1 MTELSAAE
9 VAEYAIMHARCQ
21 AQAAQKSAAHLVDAV
36 RFLTRLTP
44 GHTLTDGSGTAWSR
58 LENGMWINR
67 RHEVITCRELAYR
80 LATAQIRGGVS

>member
-9 VAEYAIMHARCQ
+9 VAEYAIMHARCH

-44 GHTLTDGSGTAWSR
+44 GHLLTDGAGTVWAR
-58 LENGMWINR
+58 LENGMWNH